1 MEASASEMV
10 FSRDFFLSSA
20 ESSSLPQY
28 SSLESSSSCSVF
40 RVETI
45 SSIILITLSKLGAP
59 PWRDSAI
66 MATRGSLEARA
77 APRARSAAVLVS
89 REWAEVCS
97 SVGDGRVFLKSSS
110 ASSSL
115 RILMVSARASSS
127 SARVLHRASHSASFV
142 AQLFFSSAR
151 NAWSSLSASEVSS
164 LSLLICAIETASSPD
179 FWIFSSIILMRAL
192 DSAVFAPMSSLK
204 MCWAFSSACVASA
217 SVVAISSPSCF
228 SRPTISVDPA
238 AE

>member
-97 SVGDGRVFLKSSS
+97 SVGDGRVFLKSSRESSLFRILIVS
-110 ASSSL
+110 AMARSSSV
-115 RILMVSARASSS
+115 RILERSSHSAFFVAQPVSRPSRKALSSESVLEVSSMSSFMATMSRASLPDFSRVASIDAERASISFVFAAARAS
-127 SARVLHRASHSASFV
+127 
-142 AQLFFSSAR
+142 
-151 NAWSSLSASEVSS
+151 
-164 LSLLICAIETASSPD
+164 
-179 FWIFSSIILMRAL
+179 
-192 DSAVFAPMSSLK
+192 
-204 MCWAFSSACVASA
+204 
-217 SVVAISSPSCF
+217 
-228 SRPTISVDPA
+228 
-238 AE
+238 